1 MPCFRREVGF
11 ECSVAGLAGFSASP
25 PWAVGGDGVPSLAGV
40 LRLHCH
46 RLVYLRFLLSAGV
59 VRCEPAVAG
68 GVTVFRR
75 RRGLVPLYTGLLS
88 AGGVTLVTLE
98 TGLFLAPVG

>member
-11 ECSVAGLAGFSASP
+11 ECSVAGSAGFSASP

-68 GVTVFRR
+68 GVAVFRC
-75 RRGLVPLYTGLLS
+75 RRGMAPLYTGLFS
-88 AGGVTLVTLE
+88 ASGVISDA
-98 TGLFLAPVG
+98 GNRPF